1 MGLLKSA
8 GRSQGKNSR
17 MKNLIGNK
25 AGSVGGSMPQVPK
38 DKLSRRFSPLD
49 SRELCAQAQRRTGLQ
64 DFGEPSV
71 EPALSVLAASLERE
85 ANLHPLGRLLMRIH
99 LSEILDSRLKM
110 AERCDARTQERAN
123 SLPPIFITG
132 MPRSGSTFLHELL
145 AQDPALRAPRVW
157 EVMSPA
163 DADRPDRGWR
173 DLRVWRA
180 AWCLWWFRR
189 LAPKAEAVYPMRART
204 PHECVAIHSYTFLS
218 EEFVST
224 CHIPGY
230 QSFLRTA
237 DLRPA
242 YAWQKQFLKLLQSK
256 RPPTRWILKSPD
268 HVRGLE
274 ALFSVFP
281 DALIIQTHRNPL
293 ESLQSSIQL
302 TEVLHG
308 LYARPQ
314 NREKLAEREAGNL
327 AWGVERMIRFRDRHP
342 ELAKRFVDVSYSE
355 LAAEPMAVVQRIF
368 RQFEMPLSGR
378 TVETIQRLAR
388 SRSAYKGRKTAH
400 SLAEMGL
407 DLSAHVRLFTE
418 YCRRFGIRTGSAG
431 VHWRQT

>member
-1 MGLLKSA
+1 
-8 GRSQGKNSR
+8 
-17 MKNLIGNK
+17 MKNLIVNKGGRADGVMPKLAGTFGNR
-25 AGSVGGSMPQVPK
+25 
-38 DKLSRRFSPLD
+38 LSRRFAPLN
-49 SRELCAQAQRRTGLQ
+49 SRELCAQAQQRTGLD

-71 EPALSVLAASLERE
+71 EPALSVLVASLERE
-85 ANLHPLGRLLMRIH
+85 ADLHPLGRLLMKIH

-110 AERCDARTQERAN
+110 AERCNARTADGAD

-204 PHECVAIHSYTFLS
+204 PHECVAIHSYTLLS

-224 CHIPGY
+224 CHIPSY
-230 QSFLRTA
+230 QAFLRTA

-242 YAWQKQFLKLLQSK
+242 YDWQKRFLKLLQSK
-256 RPPTRWILKSPD
+256 RPATRWILKSPD

-308 LYARPQ
+308 LYATPKD
-314 NREKLAEREAGNL
+314 REKLAEREAGNL
-327 AWGVERMIRFRDRHP
+327 AWGVDRMIRFRDRHP
-342 ELAKRFVDVSYSE
+342 ELANRFVDVSYSE
-355 LAAEPMAVVQRIF
+355 LTAEPLAVVQRIF
-368 RQFEMPLSGR
+368 QRFEMPLSGR

-388 SRSAYKGRKTAH
+388 GRSAYKGRKTAH

-431 VHWRQT
+431 ANWRQT

>member
-1 MGLLKSA
+1 
-8 GRSQGKNSR
+8 
-17 MKNLIGNK
+17 MKNLITNNAGRTEGLIARITGDLGNR
-25 AGSVGGSMPQVPK
+25 
-38 DKLSRRFSPLD
+38 LSRRFAPLN
-49 SRELCAQAQRRTGLQ
+49 SRELCAQAQRRTGRE
-64 DFGEPSV
+64 DFGEPSI
-71 EPALSVLAASLERE
+71 EPALSVLVASLERE
-85 ANLHPLGRLLMRIH
+85 ANLHPLGRLLMKIH

-110 AERCDARTQERAN
+110 AERCNAQTHPDTN

-163 DADRPDRGWR
+163 DADRPDEGWH

-204 PHECVAIHSYTFLS
+204 PHECVAIHSYTLLS

-230 QSFLRTA
+230 QAFLRTV

-242 YAWQKQFLKLLQSK
+242 YDWQKRFLKLLQSN
-256 RPPTRWILKSPD
+256 RSPTRWVLKSPD

-281 DALIIQTHRNPL
+281 NALIIQTHRNPL

-314 NREKLAEREAGNL
+314 EREKLAELEAGNL
-327 AWGVERMIRFRDRHP
+327 AWGVERMIRFRDGHP
-342 ELAKRFVDVSYSE
+342 ELADRFVDVSYSE
-355 LAAEPMAVVQRIF
+355 LTADPLAVVQRIF
-368 RQFEMPLSGR
+368 RKFEMPLSSR
-378 TVETIQRLAR
+378 TVETIRWLAR
-388 SRSAYKGRKTAH
+388 GRSAYKGRRTAH

-418 YCRRFGIRTGSAG
+418 YCRRFGIRTKPAG
-431 VHWRQT
+431 ANWRQT